1 MHDGKVLNMKM
12 YLRISAV
19 AIVGLTI
26 FLGSDGRG
34 ENPKTTG
41 STNMKITSSIFQEG
55 GEIPAKF
62 SRDGGNANPAL
73 HISGTPSESKSLVLI
88 VDDPDAPVGLFTHW
102 LVWNIDPKTTEIAE
116 RSVPSGAVQGT
127 NDFPGA
133 RYDGPQPPSGTH
145 RYYFRIFALD
155 QTLNLHAGAKRKEL
169 DAAMKGH
176 VIAQSELMGRYTK
189 K

>member
-1 MHDGKVLNMKM
+1 MKM
-12 YLRISAV
+12 YLRGMAV
-19 AIVGLTI
+19 LFFMALAIV
-26 FLGSDGRG
+26 FAGSARG
-34 ENPKTTG
+34 VKPKA
-41 STNMKITSSIFQEG
+41 NMKITSPAFREG
-55 GEIPAKF
+55 GAIPAKF
-62 SRDGGNANPAL
+62 SRDGGNVSPELNVSGAPA
-73 HISGTPSESKSLVLI
+73 EAKSLVLI

-102 LVWNIDPKTTEIAE
+102 LVWNIDAKTTRIAE

-155 QTLNLHAGAKRKEL
+155 QVLNLADGAKRKEL
-169 DAAMKGH
+169 EAAMKGH
-176 VIAQSELMGRYTK
+176 VIAQGQLMGRFTK